1 MQSAERKNLPAK
13 NTISRKLSFRYE
25 GEISIFLGKQKL
37 RGFIA
42 TRPAF
47 QEMLKGVFQPEI
59 KTHNSI

>member
-37 RGFIA
+37 REFIA
-42 TRPAF
+42 TRLAF

-59 KTHNSI
+59 KTH